1 MRRNTGVLI
10 TMIIIIVLLIL
21 AVLGFVLLRFVF
33 SNKSNNNENTI
44 QNQNVNPPSNTSNPI
59 QVGDYVD
66 YVPDNASNYLLT
78 EKTTG
83 SIENNE
89 AGIEQEELRWRILS
103 INDDGTVD
111 IISEEPISTE
121 VYFKGVSGFNNA
133 VYLINDLCEKQYS
146 NEELGAT
153 ARSLS
158 LVDLENNMTDTG
170 IEARDLYVA
179 NEVAYGNKKIYT
191 EDNAYVPAI
200 YVEYELDIANE
211 SLAHYE
217 QPTENTFAKP
227 STVTF
232 IQTFYKLENL
242 TGNYFE
248 SEDYY
253 NLIFN
258 TVNGSWLATRCIDCS
273 SDTAMFGLFTIGDN
287 EISGSVIC
295 ASNGRSGSSQNYIR
309 PIVTL
314 GEDIEISEEQTG
326 TADNPR
332 ALTKLDLSDDDNED
346 EEDSDFESDGMS
358 VEDNAN
364 MIAMLTFNANF
375 TSYEGEG
382 QSAAQVR
389 SIISAVKSSN
399 AKSEHQIEV
408 KGVTT
413 ELRANRKYTVTLEYD
428 EVGYISI
435 INIEEEEEEETESSD
450 NIIEEQISNLTLI
463 Q

>member
-1 MRRNTGVLI
+1 MRRNKGLLI

-21 AVLGFVLLRFVF
+21 AVVGFVLWRFVF
-33 SNKSNNNENTI
+33 SNQSNNNENTI

-83 SIENNE
+83 SIDNNE

-332 ALTKLDLSDDDNED
+332 ALTKLDLSDDMEGEEEITNEEGYVD
-346 EEDSDFESDGMS
+346 DISDLQG
-358 VEDNAN
+358 NAN
-364 MIAMLTFNANF
+364 DIAVRTFNSNF
-375 TSYEGEG
+375 TPYEGTE
-382 QSAAQVR
+382 QSASQIR
-389 SIISAVKSSN
+389 SLISAVRSSN
-399 AKSEHQIEV
+399 ANSEHQVEIQGISTSDIE
-408 KGVTT
+408 
-413 ELRANRKYTVTLEYD
+413 ANGSYTVELEYD
-428 EVGYISI
+428 EENYICVI
-435 INIEEEEEEETESSD
+435 TITEE
-450 NIIEEQISNLTLI
+450 
-463 Q
+463 

>member
-1 MRRNTGVLI
+1 MRRNKGLLI

-21 AVLGFVLLRFVF
+21 AVVGFVLWRFVF
-33 SNKSNNNENTI
+33 SNQSNNNENTI

-332 ALTKLDLSDDDNED
+332 ALTKLDLSDDMEGEEEITNEEGYVD
-346 EEDSDFESDGMS
+346 DISDLQG
-358 VEDNAN
+358 NAN
-364 MIAMLTFNANF
+364 DIAVRTFNSNF
-375 TSYEGEG
+375 TPYEGTE
-382 QSAAQVR
+382 QSASQIR
-389 SIISAVKSSN
+389 SLISAVRSSN
-399 AKSEHQIEV
+399 ANSEHQVEIQGISTSDIE
-408 KGVTT
+408 
-413 ELRANRKYTVTLEYD
+413 ANGSYTVELEYD
-428 EVGYISI
+428 EENYICVI
-435 INIEEEEEEETESSD
+435 TITEE
-450 NIIEEQISNLTLI
+450 
-463 Q
+463 

>member
-1 MRRNTGVLI
+1 MRRNKGLLI
-10 TMIIIIVLLIL
+10 TMIIIIVVLIL
-21 AVLGFVLLRFVF
+21 AVVGLVLWKFVF
-33 SNKSNNNENTI
+33 SNNNTDNT
-44 QNQNVNPPSNTSNPI
+44 QNPAANTPTEQQRYEI
-59 QVGDYVD
+59 AVGDYVD
-66 YVPDNASNYLLT
+66 YVPDSKLNYLLT
-78 EKTTG
+78 ESTSG
-83 SIENNE
+83 SDKNSSE
-89 AGIEQEELRWRILS
+89 GIEQEEIKWRILS

-111 IISEEPISTE
+111 IISEEPISEE
-121 VYFKGVSGFNNA
+121 VYFGGAIGVNNA
-133 VYLINDLCEKQYS
+133 VYLLNDLCKKQYS
-146 NEELGAT
+146 NEELETT

-158 LVDLENNMTDTG
+158 LIDLENNMSETG
-170 IEARDLYVA
+170 IQARNVYALNDVS
-179 NEVAYGNKKIYT
+179 YGDRQIYA

-200 YVEYELDIANE
+200 YSELGLDVASE

-217 QPTENTFAKP
+217 EPTEGTFVRTE
-227 STVTF
+227 TVQLL
-232 IQTFYKLENL
+232 QTFYKIEDI
-242 TGNYFE
+242 TADYFE
-248 SEDYY
+248 NEEYY

-258 TVNGSWLATRCIDCS
+258 TINGSWLATRCIDCS
-273 SDTAMFGLFTIGDN
+273 SEQAKYGLFTIGDN
-287 EISGSVIC
+287 TISGSAIC
-295 ASNGRSGSSQNYIR
+295 TSGGRTGESQNFIR

-314 GEDIEISEEQTG
+314 GEDIEISEFETG
-326 TADNPR
+326 AVDDPR

>member
-1 MRRNTGVLI
+1 MRRNKGLLI

-21 AVLGFVLLRFVF
+21 AIVGFVLWRFVF
-33 SNKSNNNENTI
+33 SNQSNNNENTI

-332 ALTKLDLSDDDNED
+332 ALTKLDLSDDMEGEEEITNEEGYVD
-346 EEDSDFESDGMS
+346 DISDLQG
-358 VEDNAN
+358 NAN
-364 MIAMLTFNANF
+364 DIAVRTFNSNF
-375 TSYEGEG
+375 TPYEGTE
-382 QSAAQVR
+382 QSASQIR
-389 SIISAVKSSN
+389 SLISAVRSSN
-399 AKSEHQIEV
+399 ANSEHQVEIQGISTSDIE
-408 KGVTT
+408 
-413 ELRANRKYTVTLEYD
+413 ANGSYTVELEYD
-428 EVGYISI
+428 EENYICVI
-435 INIEEEEEEETESSD
+435 TITEE
-450 NIIEEQISNLTLI
+450 
-463 Q
+463 

>member
-1 MRRNTGVLI
+1 MRRNKGLLI

-21 AVLGFVLLRFVF
+21 AIVGFVLWRFVF
-33 SNKSNNNENTI
+33 SNQSNNNENTI

-83 SIENNE
+83 SIDNNE

-332 ALTKLDLSDDDNED
+332 ALTKLDLSDDMEGEEEITNEEGYVD
-346 EEDSDFESDGMS
+346 DISDLQG
-358 VEDNAN
+358 NAN
-364 MIAMLTFNANF
+364 DIAVRTFNSNF
-375 TSYEGEG
+375 TPYEGTE
-382 QSAAQVR
+382 QSASQIR
-389 SIISAVKSSN
+389 SLISAVRSSN
-399 AKSEHQIEV
+399 ANSEHQVEIQGISTSDIE
-408 KGVTT
+408 
-413 ELRANRKYTVTLEYD
+413 ANGSYTVELEYD
-428 EVGYISI
+428 EENYICVI
-435 INIEEEEEEETESSD
+435 TITEE
-450 NIIEEQISNLTLI
+450 
-463 Q
+463 